1 MELEDVEEEEVV
13 VLVEEEV
20 VVLVEEEVALPLPVP
35 VPVLVCQK
43 GILQRLNFHFTL
55 CLKDGKFE

>member
-1 MELEDVEEEEVV
+1 MELEDVE
-13 VLVEEEV
+13 EEEV

>member
-13 VLVEEEV
+13 VV
-20 VVLVEEEVALPLPVP
+20 VEEEVALPLPVP
-35 VPVLVCQK
+35 VLVCQK
-43 GILQRLNFHFTL
+43 GILLRLNFHFTL

>member
-20 VVLVEEEVALPLPVP
+20 ALPL
-35 VPVLVCQK
+35 PVLVCQK

>member
-20 VVLVEEEVALPLPVP
+20 ALPLPVPVP